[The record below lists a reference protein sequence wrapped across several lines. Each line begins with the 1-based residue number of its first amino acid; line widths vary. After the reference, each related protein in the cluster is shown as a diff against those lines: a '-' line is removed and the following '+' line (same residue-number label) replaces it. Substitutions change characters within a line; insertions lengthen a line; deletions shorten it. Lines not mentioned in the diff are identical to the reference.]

1 MYKSSPVRVYGAA
14 SALVAILGA
23 QVVAL
28 ADEPTGQMWRESTT
42 MVMPGM
48 TMPAHTMEVCV
59 RTGKED
65 EALSRPQAPGMNN
78 NCAVQDQKRDGNKFT
93 ATLVCTG
100 KQPMQG
106 TIEVIH
112 NGDHSTMTMVFSMNG
127 TQMTMKTDSQKI
139 GTPCTPRA
147 IPVAPRSP

>member
-1 MYKSSPVRVYGAA
+1 MHKSNTVRVCGAA
-14 SALVAILGA
+14 TALVVILGA

-42 MVMPGM
+42 MEMPGM

-65 EALSRPQAPGMNN
+65 EALSRPQGPGMGN
-78 NCAVQDQKRDGNKFT
+78 NCAIQDQKHDGNKFT
-93 ATLVCTG
+93 ATMICTG
-100 KQPMQG
+100 KQPVQG
-106 TIEVIH
+106 TIEVIR
-112 NGDHSTMTMVFSMNG
+112 NGDHSTTTMVLSMNG
-127 TQMTMKTDSQKI
+127 TQMTMKTDAQKI

-147 IPVAPRSP
+147 LPGAQQAQ

>member
-1 MYKSSPVRVYGAA
+1 MHKSSPLRVSGAA
-14 SALVAILGA
+14 SALLVILGA

-42 MVMPGM
+42 MEMPGM

-65 EALSRPQAPGMNN
+65 EALARSQGPGMNN

-93 ATLVCTG
+93 ATLICTG

-112 NGDHSTMTMVFSMNG
+112 NGDHSTTTMVFSMNG

-139 GTPCTPRA
+139 GTPCTPKA
-147 IPVAPRSP
+147 ILGAQPGP